1 MLDVSD
7 TPCTQVIAKLKEEEA
22 MACSG
27 VKELQEKL
35 KQLQVEEKTIAATI
49 TEWKQNEQGMNLLLA
64 VSLSC
69 LFISVPYSTG

>member
-1 MLDVSD
+1 
-7 TPCTQVIAKLKEEEA
+7 